1 MTLKRDKKWGFRG
14 MNFDKASVVK
24 RDGHKTENIL
34 ASLMNIPLKNI
45 ITGTGKTDLITNDG
59 KRISL
64 KSSHDAKGRSQ
75 ICLYGYDSDY
85 FKSTVNGSTKRMR
98 DCLAVFP
105 KTQEEYK
112 LKRIA
117 VKKLLQKKM
126 IELQKYINAD
136 IKNKKEFLEFI
147 FFTDHNNKKID
158 FLIVADLSLNFHVF
172 TAEEVLNTFCKKTL
186 VVNSTARHAWETPS
200 LKVLFKGKNGKGK
213 YVNLIENEVRT
224 STHYRRF
231 LSVANKTKYLF
242 LLTSNIK
249 PQNVVKQHLI
259 LYGKANRTF
268 NFSAG
273 RKQ

>member
-1 MTLKRDKKWGFRG
+1 MTKKRNKKWGFRG

-34 ASLMNIPLKNI
+34 ASLINIPLKNI
-45 ITGTGKTDLITNDG
+45 VTGTGKTDLITNDG
-59 KRISL
+59 KRVSL

-75 ICLYGYDSDY
+75 ICLYSYDSDY

-98 DCLAVFP
+98 ECLAVFP
-105 KTQEEYK
+105 ETQGEYK
-112 LKRIA
+112 SKRA
-117 VKKLLQKKM
+117 VIKKLLQKKM

-136 IKNKKEFLEFI
+136 IRNKKEFLEFI

-158 FLIVADLSLNFHVF
+158 FLIITDSSLNFHVF
-172 TAEEVLNTFCKKTL
+172 TTEEVLDTFCKKTI

-200 LKVLFKGKNGKGK
+200 LKVLFKGKNEKGK

-242 LLTSNIK
+242 LFTSNIK
-249 PQNVVKQHLI
+249 PRKVVKQHII
-259 LYGKANRTF
+259 LYGKANKTF
-268 NFSAG
+268 NFSVDQ
-273 RKQ
+273 K